1 MQFSPKK
8 LGDGFKH
15 LIDWMMGGRF
25 GQEIRVSLQT
35 HQQQRSELQSNADAE
50 SALRS
55 LLYTKVTNGLA
66 REMSCSRKAQFDTEV
81 GSFLVKHKGNLR
93 TSQAM
98 TDLAALVQRYS
109 VFKITQGNANEWVQ
123 KVFGGYPT
131 LRTFTEDQ
139 HRLRKNGE
147 KGLLGDKGTDHYLR
161 DLGFFDRAPVD
172 RHERRFL
179 IRTGIF
185 HAFTTK
191 GRQDPLEYDCLH
203 DALTT
208 FSLFCL
214 QGKKVA
220 AIDLGSAPGL
230 VDLFVWFYCA
240 EDKYNV
246 CGKTPK
252 CVECRLNDACLYGLA
267 NIQSA
272 IARAQTMQEYG
283 LADADVNRLLHEIES
298 SRRLPT
304 ERIDWAKIRHWA
316 NEDPDGLV
324 LNLKQFGMERSAV
337 RAFLKK
343 AGLTPRQIDGYY
355 P

>member
-1 MQFSPKK
+1 MQFSPKN
-8 LGDGFKH
+8 LGDRFKD
-15 LIDWMMGGRF
+15 LIDWMMRGGF
-25 GQEIRVSLQT
+25 GQEIMGSLQT
-35 HQQQRSELQSNADAE
+35 YQQQRAQLESDPDAD

-55 LLYTKVTNGLA
+55 LLYTKATNGLA
-66 REMSCSRKAQFDTEV
+66 REMPCSRKAQFDSEV
-81 GSFLVKHKGNLR
+81 DSFLVKHKGNLR
-93 TSQAM
+93 TEGA
-98 TDLAALVQRYS
+98 TADLAALVQRYS
-109 VFKITQGNANEWVQ
+109 VFRITQGKADEWVR
-123 KVFGGYPT
+123 KVFGYST
-131 LRTFTEDQ
+131 LMTFTKDQ
-139 HRLRKNGE
+139 HTSRKNG
-147 KGLLGDKGTDHYLR
+147 KKALLGDKGTDHYLR

-214 QGKKVA
+214 QGKRVA

-230 VDLFVWFYCA
+230 VDLFIWFFCA
-240 EDKYNV
+240 EGKYDI

-252 CVECRLNDACLYGLA
+252 CVECRLNDACLYSLA

-272 IARAQTMQEYG
+272 IARGQTMQEYG
-283 LADADVNRLLHEIES
+283 LAHAVVNRLLHQIE
-298 SRRLPT
+298 RPRPLAIG
-304 ERIDWAKIRHWA
+304 RNDWAKIRLWA
-316 NEDPDGLV
+316 QKDPDGLA
-324 LNLKQFGMERSAV
+324 LSLRQFGMDRSAA
-337 RAFLKK
+337 REFLKR
-343 AGLTPRQIDGYY
+343 AGLTPGQINGYY